1 LGLGR
6 ADGGEDVLAVT
17 MGGVAWVRVVIVNH
31 NSGLLLGE
39 TLAALAGQTDGDFE
53 AVIVD
58 NASTDGSAAVRL
70 PDCRFRVVESGKN
83 LGFAAGCN
91 LGSRDARTPWLAMLN
106 PDAIPEPGWLASLA
120 GAVRTYPGVAAF
132 GSTQLDAEN
141 PEILDGAGD
150 NYSIYGL
157 AWRGGH
163 GSPAGA
169 VRGDARVFS
178 ACAAAA
184 LYRRDVF
191 EAAGGFAETF
201 FCYLE
206 DVDLGFRL
214 NLLGHEAIQLAEA
227 RVRHVGSACSGG
239 KTSRFALY
247 HGLRNSVFVCVRC
260 MPFPLVLAALPL
272 LVVSQ
277 VWIGVRVGQLK
288 FRMEAVRDG
297 LACLPRLLGE
307 RREIQAK
314 RRMGAGEVARL
325 VVWSARTVNR
335 LRIVS
340 LRRCQNPH

>member
-1 LGLGR
+1 MGR
-6 ADGGEDVLAVT
+6 RLQWD
-17 MGGVAWVRVVIVNH
+17 GVAWVRVVIVNY
-31 NSGLLLGE
+31 NSGRLLGE
-39 TLAALAGQTDGDFE
+39 TIAALAGQTDGDFE

-58 NASTDGSAAVRL
+58 NASTDGSAGVRL
-70 PDCRFRVVESGKN
+70 PDCRFRLVESGEN

-91 LGSRDARTPWLAMLN
+91 LGSRDARTPWLATLN
-106 PDAIPEPGWLASLA
+106 PDAIPEPGWLARLA
-120 GAVRTYPGVAAF
+120 EAVRRYPGAAAF

-141 PEILDGAGD
+141 PEILDGCGD

-214 NLLGHEAIQLAEA
+214 NLLGYEAIQLAEA

-239 KTSRFALY
+239 KTSRFAVY

-272 LVVSQ
+272 LLVSQ
-277 VWIGVRVGQLK
+277 VWIGVRVRQLK
-288 FRMEAVRDG
+288 LRMEAVRDG

-314 RRMGAGEVARL
+314 RRMRAAEVARL
-325 VVWSARTVNR
+325 VVWSPRTVNR
-335 LRIVS
+335 LRIVP
-340 LRRCQNPH
+340 LRRCRNPH